1 MKNLFLLPTD
11 KPTRI
16 FTVESEV
23 RLAGYPTTIFKT
35 GKSIYIINNDRI
47 KESDWYID
55 LSNGKIIKADEFS
68 EHKNYGYLCKKII
81 LTTDVI
87 LRKYGIQAIDD
98 DFLEWLVENPSCE
111 EVEVHKFYKA
121 NPKYKEGSRLAEKV
135 GYWEY
140 KIIISKET
148 SEETKQ
154 KVRDYGN
161 NLVKQDRTCTHNCSV
176 VCGECQIFK

>member
-98 DFLEWLVENPSCE
+98 DFLEWFVENPSCE
-111 EVEVHKFYKA
+111 YVNFKKIEGKYIEYGVRVNSPILYK
-121 NPKYKEGSRLAEKV
+121 
-135 GYWEY
+135 
-140 KIIISKET
+140 KIIQKE
-148 SEETKQ
+148 KI
-154 KVRDYGN
+154 K
-161 NLVKQDRTCTHNCSV
+161 DRTCTHNCSV